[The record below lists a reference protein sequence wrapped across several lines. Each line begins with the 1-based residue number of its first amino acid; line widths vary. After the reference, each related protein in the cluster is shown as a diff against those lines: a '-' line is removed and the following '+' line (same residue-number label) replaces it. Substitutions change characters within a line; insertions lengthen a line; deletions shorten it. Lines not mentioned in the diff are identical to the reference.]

1 MAKTEYLL
9 DQQVKLVLA
18 ALMPSNG
25 LACEVSLHTGL
36 RISDVLSLKTEQI
49 KPRFWVKESKTGK
62 SKMVG
67 LPDDLRQ
74 RLLAQAGSVYVFE
87 NRLNPNK
94 HRTRQAVWADVK
106 RVQKAFRFGQN
117 VGPHSFRKD
126 YAVRLMEKYGD
137 IEKVRRALN
146 HDRETTT
153 AIYAMADVLL
163 RRDYARK
170 YNGKYKR
177 WLRAQKA

>member
-1 MAKTEYLL
+1 MATTEYLL

-18 ALMPSNG
+18 ALMPPNA

-74 RLLAQAGSVYVFE
+74 RLLAQAGKVYVFE
-87 NRLNPNK
+87 NRLDPNK

-106 RVQKAFRFGQN
+106 RAQKAFRFGQN

-126 YAVRLMEKYGD
+126 YAVEVLRRYGD

-146 HDRETTT
+146 HDRETTSL
-153 AIYAMADVLL
+153 IYAMADVLL
-163 RRDYARK
+163 MRKKYPKRYANMK
-170 YNGKYKR
+170 
-177 WLRAQKA
+177 

>member
-1 MAKTEYLL
+1 MATTEYLL

-18 ALMPSNG
+18 SLMPANG

-36 RISDVLSLKTEQI
+36 RISDVLSLKTEQL

-74 RLLAQAGSVYVFE
+74 RLLAQAGSIYVFE
-87 NRLNPNK
+87 NRLDPTK
-94 HRTRQAVWADVK
+94 HRSRQAVWADVK
-106 RVQKAFRFGQN
+106 RAQKAFRIGQN

-126 YAVRLMEKYGD
+126 YAVAVMQKYGD

-146 HDRETTT
+146 HDRETTS
-153 AIYAMADVLL
+153 AIYAMADVMLMRKKY
-163 RRDYARK
+163 RRLQ
-170 YNGKYKR
+170 GKK
-177 WLRAQKA
+177 

>member
-1 MAKTEYLL
+1 MATTEYLL
-9 DQQVKLVLA
+9 EQQVRLVLA
-18 ALMPSNG
+18 ALMPSNA

-74 RLLAQAGSVYVFE
+74 RLLAQAGEEYVFP
-87 NRLNPNK
+87 NRLNPRK

-106 RVQKAFRFGQN
+106 RAQKAFRFGQN

-126 YAVRLMEKYGD
+126 YAVEVMRRYGD

-146 HDRETTT
+146 HDRAITSL
-153 AIYAMADVLL
+153 IYAMADVQLM
-163 RRDYARK
+163 K
-170 YNGKYKR
+170 KR
-177 WLRAQKA
+177 WPRQYAKSK

>member
-1 MAKTEYLL
+1 MVTTEYLL

-18 ALMPSNG
+18 SLMPANG

-74 RLLAQAGSVYVFE
+74 RLLAQAGEIYVFE
-87 NRLNPNK
+87 NRLDPTK
-94 HRTRQAVWADVK
+94 HRSRQAVWADVK
-106 RVQKAFRFGQN
+106 RAQKAFRIGQN
-117 VGPHSFRKD
+117 IGPHSFRKD
-126 YAVRLMEKYGD
+126 YAVEVLRRYGD

-146 HDRETTT
+146 HDRETTS

-163 RRDYARK
+163 MRKKYARMSK
-170 YNGKYKR
+170 GK
-177 WLRAQKA
+177 

>member
-1 MAKTEYLL
+1 MATTEYLL
-9 DQQVKLVLA
+9 NQQLKLVLA
-18 ALMPSNG
+18 ALMPSNR

-74 RLLAQAGSVYVFE
+74 RLLAQAGEIYVFPS
-87 NRLNPNK
+87 RSDPAK

-106 RVQKAFRFGQN
+106 RAQKSFRIGAN
-117 VGPHSFRKD
+117 IGPHSMRKD
-126 YAVRLMEKYGD
+126 YAVDLLRRYGD

-146 HDRETTT
+146 HGSVTTT
-153 AIYAMADVLL
+153 NLYAMADVLL
-163 RRDYARK
+163 CRK
-170 YNGKYKR
+170 RGRHAKTVS
-177 WLRAQKA
+177 